1 MILQE
6 YVTGAENGDIRA
18 LVLNGEPIGAMKRI
32 PKKGDGRSNIH
43 AGGTAKKHVLTKKEI
58 ELCRLIGK
66 KLVREGIYFAGLD
79 IISGKLIEVNVL
91 SPGGITRINR
101 FNKTN
106 LQKKIIDFVEDLVK
120 QREDALKRK
129 MNYRKAIED
138 V

>member
-1 MILQE
+1 
-6 YVTGAENGDIRA
+6 
-18 LVLNGEPIGAMKRI
+18 
-32 PKKGDGRSNIH
+32 
-43 AGGTAKKHVLTKKEI
+43 
-58 ELCRLIGK
+58 
-66 KLVREGIYFAGLD
+66 
-79 IISGKLIEVNVL
+79 VNVL

-129 MNYRKAIED
+129 MNYRKAIEN